1 MGGVGSREACSC
13 RSDDAQVH
21 VLEGCR
27 CLALVVRALET
38 REWILGEKLGSFC
51 KEKQMKRLTKR
62 PAWLTG
68 AQGSTYTTLVCG

>member
-38 REWILGEKLGSFC
+38 HEWILGKKLGSFC
-51 KEKQMKRLTKR
+51 KEK
-62 PAWLTG
+62 
-68 AQGSTYTTLVCG
+68 